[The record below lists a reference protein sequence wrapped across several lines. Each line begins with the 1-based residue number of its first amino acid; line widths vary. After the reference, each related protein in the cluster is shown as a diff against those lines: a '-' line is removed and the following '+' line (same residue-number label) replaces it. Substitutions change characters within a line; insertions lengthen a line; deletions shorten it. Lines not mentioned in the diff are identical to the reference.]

1 MDQRI
6 LLVFDSGYMVDKK
19 TGGFGL
25 GIRFLGKRNWSI
37 DFGMGQTLFPEDKK
51 KYIPDFKIISFEK
64 FMGDIGFPFIGF
76 HKKF

>member
-1 MDQRI
+1 
-6 LLVFDSGYMVDKK
+6 
-19 TGGFGL
+19 
-25 GIRFLGKRNWSI
+25 
-37 DFGMGQTLFPEDKK
+37 MGQTLFPEDKK